1 MGQPLINPATATS
14 IKIYGL
20 ANSLNKPLSHC
31 KDEQER
37 KELLKRKT
45 EALIYFNELGAKL
58 DIIKDWNENSKSGP
72 TKNSL
77 IYNKIKSI

>member
-45 EALIYFNELGAKL
+45 EALIYFNELG